1 MVLGVDFDGTL
12 SFGKW
17 PECGPANVGLLDFLK
32 KRKVDGDKLILWTC
46 REGEELEDAVQWCS
60 IQGITFDAVNDNL
73 PEIIEQY
80 GRNSRKIS
88 CDLYIDDK
96 AVAGNVYKLL
106 EGSR

>member
-1 MVLGVDFDGTL
+1 MVIAIDYDGTIINNDAYPNK
-12 SFGKW
+12 GVIRPGAAKVIKW
-17 PECGPANVGLLDFLK
+17 LK
-32 KRKVDGDKLILWTC
+32 SKGATLILWTC

-106 EGSR
+106 EG